1 MFLSLILAQNPSGT
15 THELERKH
23 AAPRKEVTH
32 V

>member
-15 THELERKH
+15 THGLERKH
-23 AAPRKEVTH
+23 AVPRKEVAH